1 MIRKIETDLAP
12 AAIGPYSQGMCWNG
26 LIFLSGQ
33 IGLDPKSGELQNE
46 NITVETHQVLT
57 NIQSLLASQSLTMAD
72 VLKCSV
78 FVTNINDF
86 ATINEIYAGYFT
98 GDRPPARELIQ
109 VAALPK
115 NASIEISVIAA
126 ERK

>member
-1 MIRKIETDLAP
+1 MIRKIETELAP

-33 IGLDPKSGELQNE
+33 IGLDPVSGVLKNE
-46 NITVETHQVLT
+46 NITVETHQVLK
-57 NIQSLLASQSLTMAD
+57 NIQSLLTSQSLTMAD

-78 FVTNINDF
+78 FVKDINDF

-115 NASIEISVIAA
+115 NANIEISVIAA
-126 ERK
+126 ERN